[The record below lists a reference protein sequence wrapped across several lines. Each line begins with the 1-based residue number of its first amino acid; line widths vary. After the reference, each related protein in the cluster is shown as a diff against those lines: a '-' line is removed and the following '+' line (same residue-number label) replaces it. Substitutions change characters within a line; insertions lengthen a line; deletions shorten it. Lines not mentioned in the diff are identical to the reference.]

1 MQTVTNQIKQSMAGS
16 SWIRKMFEK
25 GLELKKRYGA
35 DAVCDFSLGN
45 PDVPPPA
52 KTKEVLEGLAAK
64 AIEPLGLGYCP
75 NAGIPV
81 VREAIAAYLSNQQ
94 QTDVKPGN
102 VVMTVGAAGALV
114 AFFRAVIEP
123 GDEVLCPAPYF
134 VEYGSYCGHFGGVLK
149 AVDSKSDEGF
159 RPDFDAMEK
168 AIGPKTRAIL
178 VNSPNNPTGCIY
190 AAEDMAR
197 LAAIVDRV
205 NAAREAEGGRPLF
218 LLSDEP
224 YRAFAYDGAT
234 VPAVLPLTPY
244 AVVLGSFSK
253 TLSLAGERIGYL
265 AIGSAMPDGDTLLAG
280 ERIGYLAIGSAMPDG
295 DTLINAVTLTNR
307 TLGFVNAPVLGQRL
321 AAALLDQT
329 VDLEIYDR
337 RRKLMAKVLSDA
349 GVDFVMPKGAFYFFP
364 KAPGGDDLAFVDAL
378 QDERILVVP
387 GRGFGMAGHVRL
399 SCSVDEAIIAR
410 SAEGFKRAVA
420 RCR

>member
-25 GLELKKRYGA
+25 GIELKKRYGA

-52 KTKEVLEGLAAK
+52 KTKEILEGLAAK

-75 NAGIPV
+75 NAGIPA
-81 VREAIAAYLSNQQ
+81 VREAIAAYLAKQQ
-94 QTDVKPGN
+94 QTDVKAAN

-123 GDEVLCPAPYF
+123 GDEVICPAPYF

-149 AVDSKSDEGF
+149 AIDSKPDEGF
-159 RPDFDAMEK
+159 RPDFDAM
-168 AIGPKTRAIL
+168 AAAVTPRTRAFL

-190 AAEDMAR
+190 AEEDMRR
-197 LAAIVDRV
+197 LAQIVNEV
-205 NAAREAEGGRPLF
+205 NAAREAELGDAARPLY

-224 YRAFAYDGAT
+224 YRAFAYDGAV
-234 VPAVLPLTPY
+234 VPPVMPLTPY

-253 TLSLAGERIGYL
+253 TLSLAGERVGYV
-265 AIGSAMPDGDTLLAG
+265 AVHPEMPDGDTLVN
-280 ERIGYLAIGSAMPDG
+280 AI
-295 DTLINAVTLTNR
+295 TLTNR
-307 TLGFVNAPVLGQRL
+307 TLGFVNSPVIGQRL
-321 AAALLDQT
+321 AANLLDQT

-337 RRKLMAKVLSDA
+337 RRRLMAKVLRDA
-349 GVDFVMPKGAFYFFP
+349 GVEFCMPKGAFYFFP

-378 QDERILVVP
+378 QEELILAVP

-399 SCSVDEAIIAR
+399 SCSVDERIIER

-420 RCR
+420 KMTRAGGDAS

>member
-1 MQTVTNQIKQSMAGS
+1 MQSVTNQIKQSMAGS

-25 GLELKKRYGA
+25 GIELKRTYGA

-52 KTKEVLEGLAAK
+52 KTKEVLEQIAVH

-75 NAGIPV
+75 NAGIPA
-81 VREAIAAYLSNQQ
+81 VREAMARYISDQQ
-94 QTDVKPGN
+94 KASVTPGGI
-102 VVMTVGAAGALV
+102 VMTVGAAGALV
-114 AFFRAVIEP
+114 SFFRAVIEP
-123 GDEVLCPAPYF
+123 GDEVICPAPYF

-149 AVDSKSDEGF
+149 AIDSKPDEGF
-159 RPDFDAMEK
+159 RPDFDAM
-168 AIGPKTRAIL
+168 AAAVTPKTRALL

-190 AAEDMAR
+190 AEEDMRR
-197 LAAIVDRV
+197 LAKIVNDV
-205 NAAREAEGGRPLF
+205 NAAREAEFGDAARPLY

-224 YRAFAYDGAT
+224 YRAFAYDGAV
-234 VPAVLPLTPY
+234 VPPVMPLTPY

-253 TLSLAGERIGYL
+253 TLSLAGERVGYV
-265 AIGSAMPDGDTLLAG
+265 AVHPEMPDGDTLVN
-280 ERIGYLAIGSAMPDG
+280 AI
-295 DTLINAVTLTNR
+295 TLTNR
-307 TLGFVNAPVLGQRL
+307 TLGFVNSPVIGQRL
-321 AAALLDQT
+321 AANLLDQT

-337 RRKLMAKVLSDA
+337 RRRLMAKVLRDA
-349 GVDFVMPKGAFYFFP
+349 GVEFCMPKGAFYFFP

-378 QDERILVVP
+378 QEELILAVP

-399 SCSVDEAIIAR
+399 SCSVDERIIER

-420 RCR
+420 KMTRAGGDAS